1 MKNDKQLWRKRLRK
15 QYEGGENNM
24 KLSVKNFGPIAKAE
38 NIEIRPLTVF
48 VGPSNTGKS
57 YLAILIYALLKSLQL
72 ESRIHSF
79 FPILRTQ
86 KLPSIPKTTEILH
99 LMDKM
104 FEEDAEEIEFSEF
117 PEEFQK
123 WANKEV
129 ANVINDNFHEEAAR
143 CMGESSEEN
152 RVITKEFSLH
162 FEDDNKSLSLSSK
175 DGPYSANLKDL
186 AIDSLRYRIKFSRFA
201 KHLSTK
207 VRQGKTRQEE
217 ELARFFYSR
226 LLDSV
231 FSMDMSKS
239 FYLPAARTGIMQ
251 SHRAIAGALVQRA
264 TYAGM
269 ETVSVPT
276 LSGIVSDFLEQI
288 ILMNPQKVGDSRIE
302 KVAGKMEKEILR
314 GSIKSELSGANQYP
328 RFLYQQN
335 GLEVPLLRSSSMVSE
350 LAPIVLFIRHKVEK
364 GDLLI
369 IEEPEAHLHPEAQ
382 RKIARVVARLVRVG
396 VRVMVTTHSDYFLD
410 QLANCVRLSKL
421 SGVRRRTPFL
431 EETEIGAYAFSQRKG
446 RTIVKRLDFDKEN
459 GLAPEDHDK
468 ISSEL
473 YNETVDILEK
483 LDQIEH

>member
-1 MKNDKQLWRKRLRK
+1 MKHDKHWLSEHFRN
-15 QYEGGENNM
+15 QYEGGGNNM
-24 KLSVKNFGPIAKAE
+24 RLSINNFGPISKAE

-57 YLAILIYALLKSLQL
+57 YLATLVYALLKSLRL
-72 ESRIHSF
+72 ESRAHLF
-79 FPILRTQ
+79 FAIYDAMKITPASEVI
-86 KLPSIPKTTEILH
+86 
-99 LMDKM
+99 KM
-104 FEEDAEEIEFSEF
+104 FRLIEKMPEGRVEEIELSEF

-123 WANKEV
+123 FVSTKIAD
-129 ANVINDNFHEEAAR
+129 AINENFHEGFAR
-143 CMGESSEEN
+143 CLGESPNEN
-152 RVITKEFSLH
+152 QAMAGRFTLH
-162 FEDDNKSLSLSSK
+162 FEDGGKNVSLSSK
-175 DGPYSANLKDL
+175 DGDHSAELKK
-186 AIDSLRYRIKFSRFA
+186 STFSGSRFRHYA
-201 KHLSTK
+201 RYFLTK
-207 VRQGKTRQEE
+207 VQQDENFFQDEKFAGTFCY
-217 ELARFFYSR
+217 ELAEN
-226 LLDSV
+226 V
-231 FSMDMSKS
+231 FTINTPKP

-264 TYAGM
+264 PYAGV

-276 LSGIVSDFLEQI
+276 LSGIASDFLEQI
-288 ILMNPQKVGDSRIE
+288 ILMNTREVGDPRIE
-302 KVAGKMEKEILR
+302 KVADKMEKEILH
-314 GSIKSELSGANQYP
+314 GSIKSETLGANQYP
-328 RFLYQQN
+328 RFLYRQN

-382 RKIARVVARLVRVG
+382 RKIARAVVRLVRAG

-421 SGVRRRTPFL
+421 SATGRGDVFL
-431 EETEIGAYAFSQRKG
+431 EESEIGAYTFSPLKG
-446 RTIVKRLDFDKEN
+446 GTVVEKLHFDKEN

-483 LDQIEH
+483 LDQAGH